1 MEEFSGV
8 GQATFSILGVKLEG
22 KKQEKY
28 EEEGAAQNMVS
39 TISFIQ
45 ANLQHSIAASGFL
58 TRKVSAEGADVSL
71 VQEPW
76 CREDCIRGL
85 TVPGYTLYSARGKE
99 KPRACILARNTNAWV
114 LPDFSCRDLVAI
126 LMKYIEDGAERRL
139 VVCSAYL
146 PYDSEDPPPSREME
160 ESCDTVRKKTYA

>member
-85 TVPGYTLYSARGKE
+85 TVPGYTLYSAGGKE
-99 KPRACILARNTNAWV
+99 RPRACILARNTNEWV

-146 PYDSEDPPPSREME
+146 SYDSEDPPPS
-160 ESCDTVRKKTYA
+160 